1 MAGRFD
7 HSSIMQNLQGLSGM
21 ANYEPPSIS
30 VPDKRSRAEVREDFE
45 RELEALDLSA
55 LEDLKQKA
63 LDASEPEEF
72 FDLKDDL
79 ENSLVKFL
87 RFYSAFE
94 DLNSEQSRKVSLKEK
109 ELKLDAR
116 HDWSNKFRLFFFIV
130 LASVLLVVTLF
141 GIGYIEHRYD
151 WQSCR

>member
-1 MAGRFD
+1 
-7 HSSIMQNLQGLSGM
+7 M

-45 RELEALDLSA
+45 RELEELDLSA

-94 DLNSEQSRKVSLKEK
+94 DLNSEESRKVSLKEK

-116 HDWSNKFRLFFFIV
+116 HDWSNKFRLFFFRV

-141 GIGYIEHRYD
+141 GIGYIENRYD
-151 WQSCR
+151 WAKLPMTKYFSPTVTQP